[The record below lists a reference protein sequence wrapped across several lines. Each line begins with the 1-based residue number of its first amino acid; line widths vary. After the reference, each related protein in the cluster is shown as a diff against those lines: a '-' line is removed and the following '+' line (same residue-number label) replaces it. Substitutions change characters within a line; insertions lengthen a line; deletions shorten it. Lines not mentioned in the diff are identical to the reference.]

1 MLNFWCVE
9 TVRLQI
15 FDQINKQL
23 KPIGVDYCS
32 FYHFALN
39 QNESH
44 SMSGQINA
52 CVTLERSIR
61 MKMIKLEYLT

>member
-1 MLNFWCVE
+1 MLNFWCTE

-23 KPIGVDYCS
+23 KPIGIHYCS

-44 SMSGQINA
+44 SMSGHACIPLWNA
-52 CVTLERSIR
+52 TFER
-61 MKMIKLEYLT
+61 K